1 MHKVEEKD
9 LVGYEGSL
17 IPVRV
22 LATTGT
28 TARVITKRAGVHVT
42 GDQIY
47 EVPIS
52 ALQDDRNP

>member
-1 MHKVEEKD
+1 MHKVEEKA

-22 LATTGT
+22 LSENGT
-28 TARVITKRAGVHVT
+28 TARVITKRAGVHVV

-52 ALQDDRNP
+52 ALQPDRNP

>member
-22 LATTGT
+22 LADNGT
-28 TARVITKRAGVHVT
+28 TARVITKRAGVHVV

-47 EVPIS
+47 EVPSS
-52 ALQDDRNP
+52 ALQNDR